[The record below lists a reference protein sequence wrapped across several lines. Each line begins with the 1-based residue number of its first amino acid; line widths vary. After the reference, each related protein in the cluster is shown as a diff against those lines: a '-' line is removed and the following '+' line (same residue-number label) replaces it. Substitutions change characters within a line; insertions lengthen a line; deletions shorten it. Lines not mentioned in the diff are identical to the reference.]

1 MTELEQALN
10 EELSRLRSAVDYIEE
25 AKQQTASALAAA
37 EAMKIENERMLTELR
52 AVQQRLDTLET
63 TVNSSV
69 AATQQP
75 GLFAAIAGSA
85 LLLSCCA
92 LLWRRR
98 G

>member
-25 AKQQTASALAAA
+25 ANQQTVSALAAT
-37 EAMKIENERMLTELR
+37 EAMKTENERLLTELR
-52 AVQQRLDTLET
+52 AVQQRLDKLET
-63 TVNSSV
+63 TMSLSV
-69 AATQQP
+69 AVKPPA
-75 GLFAAIAGSA
+75 LIAAAAGSA
-85 LLLSCCA
+85 MLLSCCA

>member
-10 EELSRLRSAVDYIEE
+10 QELSRLRSAIDYIEE

-37 EAMKIENERMLTELR
+37 EAMKTENERMLTELR
-52 AVQQRLDTLET
+52 AVQQRLDTLEM
-63 TVNSSV
+63 TVNLSV
-69 AATQQP
+69 AAKQP
-75 GLFAAIAGSA
+75 VLLAATAGSA